1 MLPAYLT
8 FVISDT
14 SPGRP
19 VAVARAAAVT
29 VAMTLGFLTV
39 FAVFGAL
46 TIPVA
51 AAVQRYLPLVTVV
64 VGVVAGGG
72 RPVAAGRLPAADAD
86 AAPPER
92 WAPTTRLGSMFGYGV
107 AYAVAS
113 LSCTVGPFLAV
124 TAAGARSGS
133 TAGAVAVYL
142 AYAAGFALIV
152 GTLAVAAAFAC
163 SALATRLRRLLPVV
177 NRIGGALVILVG
189 VYVAYYGSYELRLF
203 TARREP
209 ARRGDRRRR
218 AGAGHPGRLGTRTRR
233 LRRGSCCWWCWW
245 PGRRSGRGGCVTGWP
260 ASDVSGSPDG
270 RRRRGAVR

>member
-1 MLPAYLT
+1 
-8 FVISDT
+8 
-14 SPGRP
+14 
-19 VAVARAAAVT
+19 
-29 VAMTLGFLTV
+29 MTLGFLTV

-64 VGVVAGGG
+64 VGVSLVAVGLWLL
-72 RPVAAGRLPAADAD
+72 AGYRLRMPAP
-86 AAPPER
+86 PPER

-142 AYAAGFALIV
+142 AYAGGFALVV

-189 VYVAYYGSYELRLF
+189 RVRRLLRQLRIA
-203 TARREP
+203 TVHRRRES
-209 ARRGDRRRR
+209 ARRGDRRGR
-218 AGAGHPGRLGTRTRR
+218 AGAGHPGRLGAWTRR
-233 LRRGSCCWWCWW
+233 CAVG
-245 PGRRSGRGGCVTGWP
+245 PAAGGAGGRGGGLGV
-260 ASDVSGSPDG
+260 A
-270 RRRRGAVR
+270 AA